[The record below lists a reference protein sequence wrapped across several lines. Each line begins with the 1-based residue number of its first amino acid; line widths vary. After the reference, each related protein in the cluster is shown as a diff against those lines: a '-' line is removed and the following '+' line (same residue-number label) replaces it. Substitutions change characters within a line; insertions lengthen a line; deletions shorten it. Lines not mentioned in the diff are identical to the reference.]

1 MNELPRQKLVEI
13 IARYGPSL
21 VHESRRCEGLLRD
34 YCSGYR
40 REVAV
45 LTSALEERVGAD
57 LLASTSKLP
66 REVVLAKLATR
77 LHDDL
82 AMEQAAARWA
92 VNSWALA
99 LGFISETELEA
110 LEQADGQP
118 ITMKASAP
126 RAIDPS
132 QPSLTAPEMSPPS
145 ATLVVSASGGGDYKT
160 IREALQNLAAG
171 GSLRVRPGL
180 YSEGI
185 VIDKPVEILGDGNRE
200 EIILAS
206 ASESCIKMQT
216 EQATVRGLTLRQE
229 AGSHQ
234 GSEGFFAVDIPQGK
248 LTLENCEISSDSLSC
263 IAIHNPMAD
272 PRIRQCRIHGSADS
286 GIYIFD
292 TATGTVEEC
301 DIYEI
306 KIVGVAITRGASP
319 TIKGCSIRDG
329 RNAGIVVWDHG
340 AGLIEDCNIFSNAKA
355 NIGVSEEGNATFRH
369 CRIYEGENSGVFI
382 HGKGLATL
390 EDCEIYSHQEAEVAV
405 TFGGNLTMRDCKIHD
420 GGDDGLFIGNEGRAM
435 IEVCEVFFNAG
446 AGVQVASSGRATIRR
461 CRINRNGTVAI
472 SVNEEGIVE
481 VEDCDLTD
489 NELAS
494 WQTAQGAMVE
504 SHGNIL

>member
-13 IARYGPSL
+13 IARYGPAL
-21 VHESRRCEGLLRD
+21 VHEYRRCEGLLRD

-57 LLASTSKLP
+57 LLAANNKLP

-77 LHDDL
+77 LHDNL

-99 LGFISETELEA
+99 LGFISKTELKS
-110 LEQADGQP
+110 LEQADRQP
-118 ITMKASAP
+118 IPIKAPATQ
-126 RAIDPS
+126 ANDQS
-132 QPSLTAPEMSPPS
+132 QPAISPLS
-145 ATLVVSASGGGDYKT
+145 ATLVVSASGDGDYRN
-160 IREALQNLAAG
+160 IREAMQNVAAG
-171 GSLRVRPGL
+171 GSLLVRPGL

-185 VIDKPVEILGDGNRE
+185 VIDKRVEIVGDGRRE

-216 EQATVRGLTLRQE
+216 DQATVRGLTLRQE
-229 AGSHQ
+229 TVRHQ
-234 GSEGFFAVDIPQGK
+234 GSEGFFAVDILQGR
-248 LTLENCEISSDSLSC
+248 LTLENCDITSDSLSC
-263 IAIHNPMAD
+263 IAIHNQMAD
-272 PRIRQCRIHGSADS
+272 PLIRQCRIHGSADS

-301 DIYEI
+301 DIYDNQN
-306 KIVGVAITRGASP
+306 VGVAITEGASP
-319 TIKGCSIRDG
+319 TIKSCSIRDG
-329 RNAGIVVWDHG
+329 RNAGIVVWNRG
-340 AGLIEDCNIFSNAKA
+340 AGVIEDCNIFSNAKA
-355 NIGVSEEGNATFRH
+355 NIGVSDEGNATFRH
-369 CRIYEGENSGVFI
+369 CRVYEGENSGVFV

-390 EDCEIYSHQEAEVAV
+390 EDCEIYNHQKAEVAV
-405 TFGGNLTMRDCKIHD
+405 TLGGNLTMRDCKIHD

-435 IEVCEVFFNAG
+435 IEACEISYNAD
-446 AGVQVASSGRATIRR
+446 AGVQVESSGRATIRR
-461 CRINRNGTVAI
+461 CRINHNGTVAI
-472 SVNEEGIVE
+472 SVNEGGTVE

-494 WQTAQGAMVE
+494 WQTAYGAIVE

>member
-21 VHESRRCEGLLRD
+21 VHEYRRCEGLLRD

-57 LLASTSKLP
+57 LLAANNKLP
-66 REVVLAKLATR
+66 REVLLAKLATR

-110 LEQADGQP
+110 LEQADRQP
-118 ITMKASAP
+118 IPVKAPATQ
-126 RAIDPS
+126 ANDPA
-132 QPSLTAPEMSPPS
+132 QPSLTASEMSPLS
-145 ATLVVSASGGGDYKT
+145 ATLVVAANGGGDYKT
-160 IREALQNLAAG
+160 IREAMQNVAAG
-171 GSLRVRPGL
+171 GSLLVRPGL
-180 YSEGI
+180 YSEGL
-185 VIDKPVEILGDGNRE
+185 VIDKLVEIVGDGRRE

-216 EQATVRGLTLRQE
+216 DQATVRGLTLRQE
-229 AGSHQ
+229 AVGHQ
-234 GSEGFFAVDIPQGK
+234 GSEGFFAVDIGQGR
-248 LTLENCEISSDSLSC
+248 LTLENCDITSDSLSC
-263 IAIHNPMAD
+263 IAIHNPKAN
-272 PRIRQCRIHGSADS
+272 PLIRQCRIHGSADS

-301 DIYEI
+301 DIYDNQN
-306 KIVGVAITRGASP
+306 VGVAITEGASP
-319 TIKGCSIRDG
+319 TIKSCSIRDG
-329 RNAGIVVWDHG
+329 KNAGLVVWNRG
-340 AGLIEDCNIFSNAKA
+340 AGFIEDCNIFSNAKA
-355 NIGVSEEGNATFRH
+355 NIGVSEEGHATFRH

-390 EDCEIYSHQEAEVAV
+390 EDCEIYNHQKAEVAV
-405 TFGGNLTMRDCKIHD
+405 TFGGHLTMRDCKIHD
-420 GGDDGLFIGNEGRAM
+420 GGDDGVFIGNEGRAM
-435 IEVCEVFFNAG
+435 IEACEIFYNAG
-446 AGVQVASSGRATIRR
+446 AGVQVGSSGRATMRR

-472 SVNEEGIVE
+472 SVNEEGIAE

-494 WQTAQGAMVE
+494 WQTAHGARVE
-504 SHGNIL
+504 SH